1 MIWKLREVKAK
12 QLADLHAVAWREE
25 NQFIFDPPKDDRSDI
40 PGIDGPFLEP
50 ALRIKES
57 KEACEGF
64 HEMLHDVTLEFAELH
79 WRPPTQEEKSK
90 AVIGQKF
97 CGYIQEPI
105 PRRLVSEV
113 LDAVGRFT
121 AA

>member
-12 QLADLHAVAWREE
+12 QLADLHAVAWRQE
-25 NQFIFDPPKDDRSDI
+25 NQFIFDPPNDDR
-40 PGIDGPFLEP
+40 IDGPFLEP

-64 HEMLHDVTLEFAELH
+64 HEMLHDVTLEFVELH
-79 WRPPTQEEKSK
+79 WRPPTEEESK
-90 AVIGQKF
+90 AAIIGQRF
-97 CGYIQEPI
+97 CGYRQEDI
-105 PRRLVSEV
+105 PRRLVNEV